1 MAPQEA
7 PRNRK
12 ERRAQVKQHSSP
24 DDIPLAHP
32 EQQAPKGKTLI
43 DIAEERQL
51 LQISNKGSPSIT
63 TTRINPDGSIT
74 EIPEISGSSEN
85 VSTHYLDILL
95 YSTSLILLHFTLTF
109 LVHHQYG
116 SERPSLLPLFL
127 SSTVYSPAPWLV
139 VLLVALLHPRASH
152 PLMQL
157 VFAAM
162 AIIAGACLVRASNDD
177 PYMAVM
183 KKAPALGTLW
193 VWGIVELRWETA
205 AACLVMTG
213 TWGRWKGYTFW

>member
-1 MAPQEA
+1 MASQEA

-12 ERRAQVKQHSSP
+12 ERRAQAKQHSNP

-32 EQQAPKGKTLI
+32 KQQAPKGKTLI

-51 LQISNKGSPSIT
+51 LQKSSNGPPSIT

-74 EIPEISGSSEN
+74 EIPETSVSSEE
-85 VSTHYLDILL
+85 VSTPYLDIFL

-109 LVHHQYG
+109 LVHHQFG
-116 SERPSLLPLFL
+116 SERPSLLPLVL
-127 SSTVYSPAPWLV
+127 SSTVYSPAPWLIL
-139 VLLVALLHPRASH
+139 LLVALLHPRASH

-162 AIIAGACLVRASNDD
+162 AVVAGAWLVQASNDD

-193 VWGIVELRWETA
+193 VWGVVELRWETA
-205 AACLVMTG
+205 AACLIVTG
-213 TWGRWKGYTFW
+213 AWGRWKGYAFW